1 MDGVEVLEKLIEK
14 KLLLLIK
21 TILSEPNKEFYLQE
35 LSEKSKV
42 PIATTFRL
50 LNKLI
55 ELKLIEERKI
65 SRFTIY
71 KLSKNKEIE
80 FLSKLFKFEI
90 DPIKEFSDLVNA
102 KFAISSTWPEP
113 IFNKSPLNNSIDLV
127 IKIISSIRSLRV
139 EKNIPPNS
147 KINLIFKNAN
157 KNKKDIIQGNIN
169 LITNLAKLNDLT
181 FVSEDMTQTEN
192 FIISTVD
199 EIVLMIPLQGLIDT
213 ESEKNRMNKEL
224 SNINNEIDQISK
236 RLNNQMFIDKAPSKV
251 VQEVKNKQE
260 IFYQRK
266 SQIEKALINL

>member
-1 MDGVEVLEKLIEK
+1 MDGVEGLEKLIEK

-102 KFAISSTWPEP
+102 KFAISSIYRQGE
-113 IFNKSPLNNSIDLV
+113 KSDKKSNLV
-127 IKIISSIRSLRV
+127 ILGYDIEANQISEIAKEIKV
-139 EKNIPPNS
+139 NYNY
-147 KINLIFKNAN
+147 LI
-157 KNKKDIIQGNIN
+157 
-169 LITNLAKLNDLT
+169 
-181 FVSEDMTQTEN
+181 N
-192 FIISTVD
+192 FIILTP
-199 EIVLMIPLQGLIDT
+199 EQFKQMENMGINTNKHHLIYN
-213 ESEKNRMNKEL
+213 S
-224 SNINNEIDQISK
+224 
-236 RLNNQMFIDKAPSKV
+236 
-251 VQEVKNKQE
+251 
-260 IFYQRK
+260 
-266 SQIEKALINL
+266 

>member
-102 KFAISSTWPEP
+102 KFAIS
-113 IFNKSPLNNSIDLV
+113 
-127 IKIISSIRSLRV
+127 
-139 EKNIPPNS
+139 
-147 KINLIFKNAN
+147 
-157 KNKKDIIQGNIN
+157 
-169 LITNLAKLNDLT
+169 
-181 FVSEDMTQTEN
+181 
-192 FIISTVD
+192 
-199 EIVLMIPLQGLIDT
+199 
-213 ESEKNRMNKEL
+213 
-224 SNINNEIDQISK
+224 
-236 RLNNQMFIDKAPSKV
+236 
-251 VQEVKNKQE
+251 
-260 IFYQRK
+260 
-266 SQIEKALINL
+266 